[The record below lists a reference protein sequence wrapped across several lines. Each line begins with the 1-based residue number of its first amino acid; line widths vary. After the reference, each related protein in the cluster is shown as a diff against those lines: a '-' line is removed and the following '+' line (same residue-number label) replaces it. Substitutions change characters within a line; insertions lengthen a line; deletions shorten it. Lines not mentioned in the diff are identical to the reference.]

1 MGVTFKNQLI
11 LLVIFSFLI
20 CSSSYSQDTDG
31 DGIGDEVDLDNDNDG
46 ILDWEECPFIPLV
59 TQAFT
64 STNGTTVTNTATNGR
79 GKLYIDFI
87 SIDNSFNLTINGA
100 NIATEF
106 QFQPGAPGNFARFDT
121 GFTYG
126 QAGVPQLWSMT
137 GSIENPILRVTI
149 DSDGHLEL
157 YGAQSSGGPLVNL
170 TLDTPPSTVPWNPSG
185 ANTISIGQFIT
196 GPTNMN
202 GILRFSEECDT
213 DGDGV
218 LNRFDLDSDNDGIYD
233 AVEASHT
240 QTHTNGVVNG
250 AVGTDGVPNTVQAN
264 PNDGTVNYTVGDSDN
279 DGNIDSVEFDADADG
294 CSDVLEAG
302 FSDANSDAML
312 GGTGLTIDS
321 NGVVTSGT
329 DGYAIPA
336 DGNSNSIYDYKEANV
351 APAITAQPT
360 DTNACPNGD
369 TSFSVTASDADTYQW
384 QLFNGTTWE
393 DLTDT
398 GIHSGTSTATL
409 AITNAQLTDNG
420 NQYRVLVSHAAYVCG
435 GDTSDTVTLTVD
447 QPIAN
452 AGANQ
457 QICEGESATLTVTA
471 TGGTP
476 GYTYLWSTGETSPSI
491 TVTPSGNPNMD
502 INVDYTVTVTDQN
515 GCQDTD
521 TVRVKVESNPTATVS
536 TIDTTC
542 GLDNGEI
549 TFTFPDHPNRTG
561 ISFSINDQASYGTG
575 AFLNDN
581 SGSTTYSGLAAG
593 TYILWVR
600 WGNGECPV
608 SLGSYTIGGD
618 PLVTINNQPLDQT
631 VFEGA
636 NASFDVNAAN
646 TDTYQWQASVD
657 GGTTFSDINDGTD
670 YSGTQTSTL
679 TINSA
684 NKNQSGFFF
693 RVVLSNSTTTCS
705 PIVSDM
711 ALLTVNIRTV
721 ITNRRITFRVKGN

>member
-1 MGVTFKNQLI
+1 MTFKNQLI

-100 NIATEF
+100 DIATEF

-126 QAGVPQLWSMT
+126 QGGVPQLWSMT
-137 GSIENPILRVTI
+137 GSIETPVLRVTI

-157 YGAQSSGGPLVNL
+157 YGVQSSGGPLVNL

-213 DGDGV
+213 DGDGI

-233 AVEASHT
+233 AVEANHT

-279 DGNIDSVEFDADADG
+279 DGNIDSVELDADADG
-294 CSDVLEAG
+294 CNDSDEAYNDINAD
-302 FSDANSDAML
+302 SDD
-312 GGTGLTIDS
+312 
-321 NGVVTSGT
+321 NGMYGSGT
-329 DGYAIPA
+329 PSVNTDGTVVAATYPTPA
-336 DGNSNSIYDYKEANV
+336 DGDSNTIYDYKEANV
-351 APAITAQPT
+351 APAITVQPT
-360 DTNACPNGD
+360 DTNTCLNGD
-369 TSFSVTASDADTYQW
+369 TSFSVTASDTDTYQW
-384 QLFNGTTWE
+384 QLFNGSTWD

-409 AITNAQLTDNG
+409 TITNAQLTDNG
-420 NQYRVLVSHAAYVCG
+420 NQYRVQVLHTAYVCG
-435 GDTSDTVTLTVD
+435 GKTSNTVTLTVD
-447 QPIAN
+447 QPVAN
-452 AGANQ
+452 AGVNQ
-457 QICEGESATLTVTA
+457 QICDGEAATLTATA
-471 TGGTP
+471 TGGAP
-476 GYTYLWSTGETSPSI
+476 GYTYLWSTGETTPSI
-491 TVTPSGNPNMD
+491 TVTPPGNPNMD
-502 INVDYTVTVTDQN
+502 VNVDYTVTVTDQN

-536 TIDTTC
+536 TTDTTC
-542 GLDNGEI
+542 DLDNGEI

-561 ISFSINDQASYGTG
+561 ISFSIDDQGRYGTG

-600 WGNGECPV
+600 WGNGECPTY
-608 SLGSYTIGGD
+608 LGTYTIGGD
-618 PLVTINNQPLDQT
+618 PLVTINSQPLDQT
-631 VFEGA
+631 VLEGA
-636 NASFDVNAAN
+636 NAVFEVDASNA
-646 TDTYQWQASVD
+646 DTFQWQVSTD
-657 GGTTFSDINDGTD
+657 GGSTYGDIFDGTD
-670 YSGTQTSTL
+670 YSGTQTATL
-679 TINSA
+679 TVNNTEHPQNGYLYRAI
-684 NKNQSGFFF
+684 
-693 RVVLSNSTTTCS
+693 LSNSTTSCAPVTS
-705 PIVSDM
+705 NA
-711 ALLTVNIRTV
+711 ALLTINVRTV
-721 ITNRRITFRVKGN
+721 ITNRRITYRVQKN

>member
-1 MGVTFKNQLI
+1 MTFKNQLI

-59 TQAFT
+59 SQAFT

-100 NIATEF
+100 NIAAEF

-126 QAGVPQLWSMT
+126 QGGVPQLWSLT

-170 TLDTPPSTVPWNPSG
+170 ALDTPPSTVPWNPSG

-202 GILRFSEECDT
+202 GILRFSAECDT

-233 AVEASHT
+233 SVEANHT

-250 AVGTDGVPNTVQAN
+250 AVGTDGVPNTVQAD
-264 PNDGTVNYTVGDSDN
+264 PNAGTVNYTVEDSDN
-279 DGNIDSVEFDADADG
+279 DGNIDSVELDADADG

-302 FSDANSDAML
+302 FSDANSDDTL

-329 DGYAIPA
+329 DGYTIPA
-336 DGNSNSIYDYKEANV
+336 DGNSNSIYDYKEAHV

-360 DTNACPNGD
+360 DTNTCPNGD
-369 TSFSVTASDADTYQW
+369 TSFLVTASDTDTYQW
-384 QLFNGTTWE
+384 QLFNGSTWD
-393 DLTDT
+393 DLTNA
-398 GIHSGTSTATL
+398 GIHSGTNTATL
-409 AITNAQLTDNG
+409 TITNAQLTDNG
-420 NQYRVLVSHAAYVCG
+420 NQYRVQVSHSAYVCG
-435 GDTSDTVTLTVD
+435 GETSDTVTLTVD
-447 QPIAN
+447 QPVAN
-452 AGANQ
+452 AGVNQ
-457 QICEGESATLTVTA
+457 QICEGESVTLTATA
-471 TGGTP
+471 AGGAS
-476 GYTYLWSTGETSPSI
+476 GYTYLWSTGDTTASI

-502 INVDYTVTVTDQN
+502 VNVDYTVTVTDQN

-521 TVRVKVESNPTATVS
+521 IVRVKVESNPTATVS
-536 TIDTTC
+536 TTDTTC

-561 ISFSINDQASYGTG
+561 ISFSIDDQGRYGTG

-581 SGSTTYSGLAAG
+581 SGSTTYSGLTAG

-600 WGNGECPV
+600 WGNGECPT
-608 SLGSYTIGGD
+608 SLGTYTIGGD

-636 NASFDVNAAN
+636 NAVFEVNASN
-646 TDTYQWQASVD
+646 TDTYQWQVSTD
-657 GGTTFSDINDGTD
+657 GGTTFGDIVDGTD
-670 YSGTQTSTL
+670 YTGTQTATL
-679 TINSA
+679 TVNNAEYAQNSYLYRA
-684 NKNQSGFFF
+684 I
-693 RVVLSNSTTTCS
+693 LSNSTTSCAPETS
-705 PIVSDM
+705 NA
-711 ALLTVNIRTV
+711 ALLTINVRTV
-721 ITNRRITFRVKGN
+721 ITNRRITYRVQKN